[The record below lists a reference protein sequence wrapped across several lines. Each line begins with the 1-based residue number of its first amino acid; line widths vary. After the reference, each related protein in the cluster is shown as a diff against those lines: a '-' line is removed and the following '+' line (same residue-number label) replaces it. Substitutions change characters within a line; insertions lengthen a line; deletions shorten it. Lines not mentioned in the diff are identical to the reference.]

1 MAHYRIQRSQTDDL
15 GRREEKRGKKEEL
28 KFEP

>member
-15 GRREEKRGKKEEL
+15 GGREEKRGKKKEL